1 MGRHAKRPPGP
12 RAGQHLLSVGAW
24 TLGGRDMAQGNPL
37 FLAERASVSQWQGE
51 VERPATRGCW
61 LKRPG

>member
-1 MGRHAKRPPGP
+1 MGRHVKRPPGP

-24 TLGGRDMAQGNPL
+24 TLGGRDMAQGDPL

-51 VERPATRGCW
+51 VATGC
-61 LKRPG
+61 GEAGH

>member
-1 MGRHAKRPPGP
+1 M
-12 RAGQHLLSVGAW
+12 SVGAW

-51 VERPATRGCW
+51 VATGC
-61 LKRPG
+61 GEASH